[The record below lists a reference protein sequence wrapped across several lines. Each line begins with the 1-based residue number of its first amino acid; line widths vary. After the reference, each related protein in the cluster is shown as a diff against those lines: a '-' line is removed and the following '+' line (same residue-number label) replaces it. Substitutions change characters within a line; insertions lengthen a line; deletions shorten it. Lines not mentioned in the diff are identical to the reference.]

1 MQIATYFFSIVALLM
16 DNYFI
21 INMLDLL
28 NDVKCNSK
36 VNKLFIIL
44 LSVISHVINYLLNK
58 NIISIIVLIIIL
70 LVYCINVNHINIKN
84 TLLSISIV
92 IANILI
98 FNGIFIFA
106 GTLFT
111 LSASDRKSVV

>member
-70 LVYCINVNHINIKN
+70 LVYCINVNHIDIKN

-92 IANILI
+92 LSLI
-98 FNGIFIFA
+98 HI
-106 GTLFT
+106 
-111 LSASDRKSVV
+111 

>member
-44 LSVISHVINYLLNK
+44 LSVIYNYPV
-58 NIISIIVLIIIL
+58 SIL
-70 LVYCINVNHINIKN
+70 YKC
-84 TLLSISIV
+84 
-92 IANILI
+92 
-98 FNGIFIFA
+98 
-106 GTLFT
+106 
-111 LSASDRKSVV
+111 KSY

>member
-44 LSVISHVINYLLNK
+44 LKIDLLMHCF
-58 NIISIIVLIIIL
+58 
-70 LVYCINVNHINIKN
+70 LVTVSYYSN
-84 TLLSISIV
+84 
-92 IANILI
+92 
-98 FNGIFIFA
+98 F
-106 GTLFT
+106 
-111 LSASDRKSVV
+111 